1 MEIKEIP
8 LGKLNV
14 DLQNF
19 RIGAFDTTREAYAAM
34 IEEQGQNLVN
44 LARSIVAEGLS
55 PVDPIIVGEDPDNP
69 GSYIVFEGNRRITSL
84 KLLQTPGLAA
94 GTKIDKEIA
103 KLSKEYKAR
112 PIKKIAAAIAK
123 DKDTALTWIERKH
136 TADEGRGIVAW
147 KAQAQA
153 RFEAYRSG
161 TYRPSKAVIDHLE
174 KAGVLTKVTRA
185 RVAAKTTNI
194 DRVFQMPYFRKTLGI
209 EIDRDGSVTFAD
221 KDYKHGNALLV
232 KMLKDLS
239 GITVDHI
246 KSAEQRRTFI
256 EKYSS
261 DAATPT
267 EDTEDVSSESSPK
280 PSRSNASK
288 SAKSTH
294 TADTRKTLA
303 HTDREHRLSVQ
314 EQRLTKLYKECRELD
329 TEKFAH
335 SASVLMRVFL
345 ELSAEYYLVR
355 TKTPLPLKHK
365 GKRWSDFGVTLKEKI
380 EAALGRI
387 DPGKTAKFKSAR
399 TGVSDPGYLHSI
411 DELHQFVHG
420 LQAEIVPKEARTIWD
435 RWYPLLDAIY
445 TQLFSLK

>member
-1 MEIKEIP
+1 MEIKDIP

-19 RIGAFDTTREAYAAM
+19 RIGAFDTPREAYAAM
-34 IEEQGQNLVN
+34 VDEQGQNLVN

-69 GSYIVFEGNRRITSL
+69 GGYIVFEGNRRVTSL

-94 GTKIDKEIA
+94 GTKIEKEIA
-103 KLSKEYKAR
+103 KLSKVYMAR
-112 PIKKIAAAIAK
+112 QIKKVAAAVAK

-147 KAQAQA
+147 KAEAQA

-174 KAGVLTKVTRA
+174 KAGALTKATRA
-185 RVAAKTTNI
+185 KVAAKTTNI
-194 DRVFQMPYFRKTLGI
+194 DRVFQMPYFRKALGI

-221 KDYKHGNALLV
+221 KDYKHGNALLL
-232 KMLKDLS
+232 KILKDLS

-256 EKYSS
+256 DKYSS
-261 DAATPT
+261 DAAIPT
-267 EDTEDVSSESSPK
+267 EDDEDESNERSPK
-280 PSRSNASK
+280 PSRSNTSKATK
-288 SAKSTH
+288 SAHS
-294 TADTRKTLA
+294 ADTRKALA
-303 HTDREHRLSVQ
+303 YTDRDHRLPIQ
-314 EQRLTKLYKECRELD
+314 EPRLAKLYKECRELD

-345 ELSAEYYLVR
+345 ELSAEHYLVK
-355 TKTPLPLKHK
+355 TKTPLPSKHK
-365 GKRWSDFGVTLKEKI
+365 GKRWADFGVTLKEKI
-380 EAALGRI
+380 EAVLGRV
-387 DPGKTAKFKSAR
+387 DPGKTTKFKSAR
-399 TGVSDPGYLHSI
+399 TGISDPGYLHSV
-411 DELHQFVHG
+411 DEMHQFVHG
-420 LQAEIVPKEARTIWD
+420 LKAEIAPKEARTIWD
-435 RWYPLLDAIY
+435 RWYPFLDAIY
-445 TQLFSLK
+445 AELASLK